1 MTLSGAVSI
10 AREQIK
16 REEGCRL
23 HAYPD
28 PLTGGEPYTIGWG
41 HTGDDVEA
49 DSIWTQEKADLTF
62 DTDLAGCVSDLDSNL
77 LWWDELNE
85 PRMAVLLSM
94 VFQMGI
100 GRVLKF
106 RNALQAMEAGDW
118 PEAAAEMLDS
128 SWAAQTPARA
138 KRLSRQMLTGVVA

>member
-1 MTLSGAVSI
+1 MSLSGAVSI

-23 HAYPD
+23 HAYAD
-28 PLTGGEPYTIGWG
+28 PLSGAEPYTIGWG
-41 HTGDDVEA
+41 HTGPDVSPNA
-49 DSIWTQEKADLTF
+49 VWTQEKADLTF
-62 DTDLAGCVSDLDSNL
+62 DTDLAGCVSDLDANL

-138 KRLSRQMLTGVVA
+138 KRLSRQMLTGVGA